1 MSLAQQVEQA
11 AERAAAVGDGPWHV
25 EQADGDRRI
34 ACDLRAIENLACA
47 FDRLQLDDAA
57 WAGRP
62 IERIRATAEEL
73 SRRLTYLLEPIRPI
87 ETDAERCVVQMRS
100 SPPRA
105 DEDRTSY
112 YELLVERGGSLSLVR
127 FEKPAGEVRR
137 KVPILVTREVFRR
150 LIADFAEA
158 GQG

>member
-11 AERAAAVGDGPWHV
+11 AERAAAAGDGPWHV
-25 EQADGDRRI
+25 ELADGERRI
-34 ACDLRAIENLACA
+34 ACELRAIENLACA
-47 FDRLQLDDAA
+47 FDRLQLANAA

-62 IERIRATAEEL
+62 IERVRATAENL
-73 SRRLTYLLEPIRPI
+73 ARRLTYLLEPLRPI
-87 ETDAERCVVQMRS
+87 ETDVERCVVQMRS

-127 FEKPAGEVRR
+127 FEKSAGEVRR
-137 KVPILVTREVFRR
+137 PVPIFVTREVFRR
-150 LIADFAEA
+150 LIDDFAA
-158 GQG
+158 AA